1 MESAYLRKIL
11 DQSSFGSSLKSYLR
25 FIQFDFLWSLNYFAL
40 ILLNFLEKPLWCSE
54 HCSNREYY
62 FLGQLPYLTG
72 PESLIF
78 EGVTLLI
85 LIVHILFPITYEGV
99 NIFWKNHLNKLKV
112 LLLLIL
118 IIDLSIYAI
127 YLSPVALYTLPFRIA
142 PYIRVVF
149 FVLNI

>member
-1 MESAYLRKIL
+1 MTAQWKTGKYEKEVLAEDGVGIPEEIL

-40 ILLNFLEKPLWCSE
+40 ILLNFFEKPLWCSE

-78 EGVTLLI
+78 ELAQLVHNRGVLSLKLSSHRKATL
-85 LIVHILFPITYEGV
+85 
-99 NIFWKNHLNKLKV
+99 KRLKQLSC
-112 LLLLIL
+112 LLK
-118 IIDLSIYAI
+118 
-127 YLSPVALYTLPFRIA
+127 TLA
-142 PYIRVVF
+142 VM
-149 FVLNI
+149 L